1 MSTKRII
8 AVDESGAFENIKKEA
23 RFLGGVI
30 YNIRNITSDA
40 DFEFRVAQEEQRLKE
55 AMKEIIQRANTAFRS
70 ELAELYPGYYFEY
83 PISLHMSDIKVGNG
97 THTRTIDKELMR
109 RVCRFIID
117 AEMEYLKKAGG
128 YEIFALMAKGVGGN
142 DLEENKDISKF
153 NVTNMELPGNYYQR
167 LAILVAYQF
176 VFYSLD
182 DDVEENLF
190 KFATRK
196 PWLENDD
203 YERVKGL
210 YQLNNR
216 AGRKNYIHMNSI
228 DMFKT
233 GPAVKVLEKNEEFEK
248 FAVKNSRFEVQEIE
262 YHVDAAISPFYYLTD
277 IVCAYICRACYRE
290 SDYNDY
296 ELRSEHLLSME
307 DELQRSYGL
316 ESRFWTYSET
326 DRLFRRAVER
336 FQSGDLVQCLDY
348 IYQIIESGEEFAS
361 FYVQRLIPKL
371 EHFIQ
376 KVYVSKD
383 VNFAVQ
389 RQAFISMVESFVNEA
404 VTYVRGRGQYKKA
417 GYIAGYLLDIVNNL
431 DISNKECI
439 LYELYDILLCVENHN
454 GSVKESKKYLQ
465 KITRYSSYVSHE
477 KYQESVNRAMQ
488 IYFNSFMF
496 EEITELYELLILSAE
511 QLKNSCQ
518 EQLSTTQEIIKYFD
532 LESNEEV
539 PQIRLKGLGKLY
551 STQAQ
556 AYAFQ
561 QDYLKACE
569 CFNKALREFEK
580 GSPDYY
586 ITLSY
591 YLHCMV
597 SMSDYENYRVMSAH
611 YFGTDDI
618 EQQIRKLIRGK
629 SFVELFSLRFSLWIW
644 LKSFYVFREQMTD
657 FKLGD
662 QRKRQ

>member
-1 MSTKRII
+1 
-8 AVDESGAFENIKKEA
+8 
-23 RFLGGVI
+23 
-30 YNIRNITSDA
+30 
-40 DFEFRVAQEEQRLKE
+40 
-55 AMKEIIQRANTAFRS
+55 
-70 ELAELYPGYYFEY
+70 
-83 PISLHMSDIKVGNG
+83 
-97 THTRTIDKELMR
+97 
-109 RVCRFIID
+109 
-117 AEMEYLKKAGG
+117 
-128 YEIFALMAKGVGGN
+128 
-142 DLEENKDISKF
+142 
-153 NVTNMELPGNYYQR
+153 
-167 LAILVAYQF
+167 
-176 VFYSLD
+176 
-182 DDVEENLF
+182 
-190 KFATRK
+190 
-196 PWLENDD
+196 
-203 YERVKGL
+203 
-210 YQLNNR
+210 
-216 AGRKNYIHMNSI
+216 
-228 DMFKT
+228 
-233 GPAVKVLEKNEEFEK
+233 
-248 FAVKNSRFEVQEIE
+248 VKNSRFEVQEIE

-511 QLKNSCQ
+511 QLKNSYQ

-662 QRKRQ
+662 QRKTIKFVIDALTSAKSERIKAHPWEFIYKYLYLIGKEIKLSSELFEHYREWAITIDKSHHTDSDQEALSAIKYYIRYSLNSEYSVEDLVADLKPIALEGLKGLEHVESAAAYVNSKFTYMYQ